1 MNLPS
6 ANRLW
11 SETSEITSVFRRG
24 YLMTDSHGV
33 MQWPTECLKFCWG
46 HSNKG
51 SLNKQV
57 LLLYVAKLG
66 GSTSPHV
73 PVRSGIPECS

>member
-1 MNLPS
+1 MTVLLDTSSKDPLHSLMALAKPKTKKFLDNYFHPS
-6 ANRLW
+6 
-11 SETSEITSVFRRG
+11 T
-24 YLMTDSHGV
+24 

-73 PVRSGIPECS
+73 PVQL